1 MYRAKARGR
10 GAYQLYDKSMNERAL
25 DHLRMETR
33 LRRALERNEFV
44 LHYQPRIDVASGR
57 IVGAEGLIRW
67 QHPERGLLQPPEF
80 IPLVEQAG
88 LVIPIGEWAIET
100 ACQQTAHWHKLGLR
114 AVPVAVNLASTH
126 LREKGLPALVARA
139 LHRHRVPAHCLE
151 IEVTE
156 SILLADPEL
165 AVRIAQE
172 LSEMGIRLSIDDFGT
187 GYSSM
192 GYLKRLPLA
201 ALKIDRSFVRD
212 LDTDPDDEAIVRAII
227 ALARSLKLR
236 VVAEGVETQAQ
247 LAFLQSVRCDE
258 YQGFLHSG
266 AVEPATFA
274 ALLGQGEPAPAVA

>member
-1 MYRAKARGR
+1 
-10 GAYQLYDKSMNERAL
+10 
-25 DHLRMETR
+25 METR
-33 LRRALERNEFV
+33 LRRAIERNEFS
-44 LHYQPRIDVASGR
+44 LHYQPRIDVATGA

-100 ACQQTAHWHKLGLR
+100 ACRQVAHWEKMGL
-114 AVPVAVNLASTH
+114 ATVPVAVNLASTH
-126 LREKGLPALVARA
+126 LREKSLPALIRRA
-139 LHRHRVPAHCLE
+139 LQRHHVSASSLE

-172 LSEMGIRLSIDDFGT
+172 LNEMGVLLSLDDFGT

-247 LAFLQSVRCDE
+247 LAFLQSMRCDE
-258 YQGFLHSG
+258 YQGFLHSR
-266 AVEPATFA
+266 AVEPDEYAELLRQRVQRA
-274 ALLGQGEPAPAVA
+274 AHALA